1 MWLSDSRGHPL
12 RTLAELERLLLFSQ
26 SKGKFEDVYGTL
38 LFVYMFDCIIA
49 IYTDLNDSS
58 IYSDIHNFV
67 FWLANQVRSAFT
79 TYSVV
84 IYLITVSDIMW

>member
-12 RTLAELERLLLFSQ
+12 RTLAELERLFLFSQ

-79 TYSVV
+79 TYSVI